1 MGKDMVNM
9 TKVNMNMINQTLMI
23 FLLNVLKKILV
34 TIIYNLFIVLIFEEL

>member
-1 MGKDMVNM
+1 MVNM

-34 TIIYNLFIVLIFEEL
+34 TIIYNFFIVLIFEEL

>member
-1 MGKDMVNM
+1 MVNM
-9 TKVNMNMINQTLMI
+9 TKVNMNMRNQTLMI

>member
-1 MGKDMVNM
+1 M

-34 TIIYNLFIVLIFEEL
+34 TIIYNFFIVLIFEEL

>member
-1 MGKDMVNM
+1 MVNM

>member
-1 MGKDMVNM
+1 M
-9 TKVNMNMINQTLMI
+9 VNMNMINQTLMI